1 MSENNT
7 ASVEDLSTD
16 TQDSTESEPQNQEVS
31 SQEAQT
37 AQNKVSKLES
47 KPNLT
52 KQEAKTLR
60 ELKLKVDGK
69 EYTETLPFEIPNDP
83 KAIEYA
89 TRQLQLAKA
98 SQSRMSQHAELQKQ
112 VTGFIEELK
121 KNPKKI
127 LSDPN
132 IGIDVKKFAAQ
143 ILEEEINN
151 SKKSPEQLEREK
163 LETRLKE
170 LEEERKKE
178 KEDLQKQQF
187 EMLQSQAYE
196 EYDREISN
204 AINSSTLPKSSYTV
218 KKVADYMLLGLQ
230 QGMDVKAADVIPLV
244 EEEIRRDL
252 KDMFAILP
260 EDVIE
265 QLVGKDTLGKLRKK
279 NVAKAKQ
286 VVSNATKGID
296 VGQSKKEE
304 EKPKE
309 KMTIRKYLGV

>member
-7 ASVEDLSTD
+7 APVESI
-16 TQDSTESEPQNQEVS
+16 DSSDSIETPVENQEVS
-31 SQEAQT
+31 SQETQA
-37 AQNKVSKLES
+37 AQNKVAELEN
-47 KPNLT
+47 KPKLT
-52 KQEAKTLR
+52 KQEQKTLTKLR
-60 ELKLKVDGK
+60 LKVDGK
-69 EYTETLPFEIPNDP
+69 EFDEELPFAIPNDA
-83 KAIEYA
+83 KSIEYA

-143 ILEEEINN
+143 ILEEEIEAA
-151 SKKSPEQLEREK
+151 KKSPEQLEKEK
-163 LETRLKE
+163 LENRLKE

-178 KEDLQKQQF
+178 KEDLKKQQF

-196 EYDREISN
+196 EYDRDISN
-204 AINSSTLPKSSYTV
+204 AISASTLPKSSYTV

-244 EEEIRRDL
+244 EEEIRKDL
-252 KDMFAILP
+252 KEMFAILP

-265 QLVGKDTLGKLRKK
+265 QLVGKETLGKLRKK

-296 VGQSKKEE
+296 VGQPKKEPE
-304 EKPKE
+304 APLK
-309 KMTIRKYLGV
+309 KMTIRQYLKV